1 MYQAT
6 EEDKIRSKKI
16 ISEEFQKYNL
26 NIPDKELD
34 EKVIEVLNI
43 SYSIGGGYDENTIR
57 KLTQSL
63 IKRMWGY
70 LN

>member
-1 MYQAT
+1 MYKST

-16 ISEEFQKYNL
+16 ISEEFQKCNL
-26 NIPDKELD
+26 NISDKELD

-57 KLTQSL
+57 KLTKSL
-63 IKRMWGY
+63 IKRM
-70 LN
+70 